1 MMPTWKIAWQQGLGE
16 IWAHWFRTLLTMI
29 GIVMSVSALVGM
41 VALNEG
47 VARGKREAS
56 LQSGNLTKI
65 IIRSSDSRSS
75 SSAAGLFSRGLVRED
90 ARSLLL
96 AIPSL
101 EWVSALIKYDR
112 EKVTYNN
119 RLATPRVLAG
129 TPVLAVQDR
138 YLPPVAGRFITALDV
153 DQAAR
158 VCVLGGTAAKE
169 LFDRPETQ
177 AVGQKIIIRG
187 VSFLIVGVLPE
198 HLSESAK
205 RKLASGGNEVKVQRR
220 KLPRSS
226 GHHNWLDPFSWKN
239 NIVIIPV
246 TTAQATF
253 NSTNVG
259 ADGID
264 IGALLNVSE
273 IQAGFTS
280 SSQKETVTGDIRTV
294 LLHAHNGVEDFE
306 IQPPDA
312 SLDDVEKE
320 IRANRITGSVIA
332 GISLLVGGLGIVN
345 IMLASIADR
354 TREIGVRR
362 ALGASAGDIFC
373 QVLVESIIIA
383 LLGGLLG
390 IGGSMLLL
398 KALETLSPPA
408 NAPILS
414 WGIVIFGVCSAAVI
428 GVVAGVYPAFK
439 ASALSPTEALLGE

>member
-1 MMPTWKIAWQQGLGE
+1 MITIWKIAWQQGLGE
-16 IWAHWFRTLLTMI
+16 IFTHWFRTLLTMI

-56 LQSGNLTKI
+56 LQSGSLTKI
-65 IIRSSDSRSS
+65 IIRTSNSRSS
-75 SSAAGLFSRGLVRED
+75 SSVAGLFSRGLVRED
-90 ARSLLL
+90 ARALLL
-96 AIPSL
+96 ALPSL
-101 EWVSALIKYDR
+101 EWVSATVKYDR
-112 EKVTYNN
+112 EKVTIGN
-119 RLATPRVLAG
+119 RLTTPRVLAG
-129 TPVLAVQDR
+129 TPILQVQDR

-153 DQAAR
+153 DESAR

-177 AVGQKIIIRG
+177 AVGKKVLIRG

-205 RKLASGGNEVKVQRR
+205 RKLASGVIEAQDQRR
-220 KLPRSS
+220 KLLRSMARR
-226 GHHNWLDPFSWKN
+226 NWFDPFSWKN
-239 NIVIIPV
+239 NLVIIPL

-259 ADGID
+259 ADGVD
-264 IGALLNVSE
+264 GGPLLNVSE
-273 IQAGFTS
+273 IQAGFSS
-280 SSQKETVTGDIRTV
+280 SSQKEPITKEARAV
-294 LLHAHNGVEDFE
+294 LLNAHNGVEDFE

-312 SLDDVEKE
+312 SMDDVEKE
-320 IRANRITGSVIA
+320 IRSNRITGSVIA

-362 ALGASAGDIFC
+362 ALGASAGDIFR
-373 QVLVESIIIA
+373 QVLVESILIA
-383 LLGGLLG
+383 LLGGVLG

-398 KALETLSPPA
+398 KTLEAVSPPD
-408 NAPILS
+408 NAPVLS
-414 WGIVIFGVCSAAVI
+414 WGIVIFGVCSAGVI
-428 GVVAGVYPAFK
+428 GIVAGLYPALK
-439 ASALSPTEALLGE
+439 ASALSPTEALTSE